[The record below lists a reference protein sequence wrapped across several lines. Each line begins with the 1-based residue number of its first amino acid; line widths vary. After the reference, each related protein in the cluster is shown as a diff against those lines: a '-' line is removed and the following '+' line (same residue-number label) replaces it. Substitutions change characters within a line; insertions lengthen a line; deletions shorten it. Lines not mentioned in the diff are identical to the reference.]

1 MDSDL
6 AWGPPPLVC
15 HLIFLSWDRGQAPL
29 AARVHVKLSDIAHAK
44 VLGLPVKL
52 GRLTFLVAGK

>member
-6 AWGPPPLVC
+6 AGGPPSLVC
-15 HLIFLSWDRGQAPL
+15 PLFLSWDRGQTPL
-29 AARVHVKLSDIAHAK
+29 AARVHVMLNDIAHAK
-44 VLGLPVKL
+44 VLGSPVKL